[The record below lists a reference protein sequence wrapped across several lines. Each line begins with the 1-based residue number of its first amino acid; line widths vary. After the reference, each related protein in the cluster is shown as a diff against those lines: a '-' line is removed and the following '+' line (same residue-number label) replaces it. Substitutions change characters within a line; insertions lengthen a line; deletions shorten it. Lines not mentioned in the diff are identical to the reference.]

1 MQQFIKEVD
10 WLVQTKQAHHLVL
23 AGPAEVTSELR
34 TLLPKRLALRVV
46 GTASVSI
53 DAATSELLTAMLTIA
68 EDYERNTE
76 LQTVQEIVR
85 AAGNE
90 KTVAGLGRTL
100 KAINAGRVGELIY
113 SEGLRSPGLE
123 CSNCAALFSSE
134 KDSCASCGGI
144 LQPVADV
151 VERAVERVR
160 QTGANVEMVTG
171 EAGASLNS
179 VGGIGAFLKAKS
191 VSIRA

>member
-1 MQQFIKEVD
+1 
-10 WLVQTKQAHHLVL
+10 
-23 AGPAEVTSELR
+23 
-34 TLLPKRLALRVV
+34 LLPKRLALRVV

-113 SEGLRSPGLE
+113 SEGFRSPGLE

-134 KDSCASCGGI
+134 KDACASCGGI

-171 EAGASLNS
+171 EASASLNS